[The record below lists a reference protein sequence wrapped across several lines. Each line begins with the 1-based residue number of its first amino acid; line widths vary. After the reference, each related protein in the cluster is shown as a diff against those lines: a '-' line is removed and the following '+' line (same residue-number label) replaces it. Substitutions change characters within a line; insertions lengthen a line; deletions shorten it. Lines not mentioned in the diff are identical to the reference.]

1 MLSSFIEDFDLHN
14 NEIVTIKLESYIHLN
29 YLKFTYLGKEI
40 DAIEPKAFASLKYLY
55 KLDLSFNKM
64 SKIVENTFADSSV
77 SMLGLSSNQI
87 EIIQSNPFIDLQNPL
102 EINLINN
109 RRTQIYDNTFSGTKT
124 KN

>member
-1 MLSSFIEDFDLHN
+1 
-14 NEIVTIKLESYIHLN
+14 
-29 YLKFTYLGKEI
+29 
-40 DAIEPKAFASLKYLY
+40 
-55 KLDLSFNKM
+55 M

-77 SMLGLSSNQI
+77 SMLDLSSNQI

-109 RRTQIYDNTFSGTKT
+109 RRTKIYDNTFSGTKT